1 MELKKLRS
9 KMESVELSGK
19 SDAEL
24 IKESVDLV
32 LEHSKKMPIS
42 YSKDLIESIS
52 HMLADG
58 KQFTKMMRGK
68 IPTADCV
75 KKNRPDPI
83 DPKYN
88 QLIIAL
94 EECMEMC
101 IAICEAILYGENED
115 TLLSLIE
122 EIADVRATLEYVIR
136 IFHLSERD
144 ITKVHE
150 IKTERTKYRI
160 ATDQLD

>member
-1 MELKKLRS
+1 MLFRS
-9 KMESVELSGK
+9 
-19 SDAEL
+19 
-24 IKESVDLV
+24 
-32 LEHSKKMPIS
+32 
-42 YSKDLIESIS
+42 
-52 HMLADG
+52 
-58 KQFTKMMRGK
+58 
-68 IPTADCV
+68 
-75 KKNRPDPI
+75 
-83 DPKYN
+83 
-88 QLIIAL
+88 
-94 EECMEMC
+94 
-101 IAICEAILYGENED
+101 AICEAILYGENED